1 MFLTAAA
8 IVMFFYG
15 FYELISW
22 AKWLRHERGEPE
34 EIPEEKIITDLRK
47 IHTKD
52 YTYTSPIES
61 EDYEKDSFEWGVK
74 RFRVEGERLIEDVNF
89 GRNAD
94 YNEE

>member
-1 MFLTAAA
+1 
-8 IVMFFYG
+8 MFFYG
-15 FYELISW
+15 LYELISFV
-22 AKWLRHERGEPE
+22 KFMRSERGYIDLEPTKE
-34 EIPEEKIITDLRK
+34 DPIIDLRK